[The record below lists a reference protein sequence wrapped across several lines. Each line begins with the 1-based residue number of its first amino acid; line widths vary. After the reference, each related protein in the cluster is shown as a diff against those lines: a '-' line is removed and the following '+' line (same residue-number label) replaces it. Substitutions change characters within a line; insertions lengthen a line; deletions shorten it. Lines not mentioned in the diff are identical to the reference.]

1 MIMTLFD
8 LLSVIFAGCL
18 VIISGAFIERLWFAK
33 KHFRLRQAH
42 DDYIKFEELPTVS
55 VCIPAR
61 NEHQAIEACLERVL
75 ASDYPKMEVIVL
87 DDDSVDNTSEV
98 VKKFAQRGVRFIKGQ
113 KLPKGWVGKNHAMAQ
128 LSEQATGSY
137 LIFLSVD
144 TIIGERDL
152 GTMIRYALDKNLAML
167 SVMPKRDRI
176 CPNVFFGTLR
186 FFWEL
191 ILHSRNFPA
200 TSTSIW
206 LVKVDELEQYGN
218 FWDHHRATIRPES
231 ALASYFYGKHRYR
244 FLVAGQFLNITHEKD
259 WQSQLM
265 TAVRTSGPVFDKSI
279 WLKANILVVLIIIVN
294 GAAIC
299 ISNLFLTSLWWV
311 WLIDFLGIVALSLLS
326 ICYTKIS
333 WARGWM
339 LGLFNWPWAF
349 LQELWLLFFSIIY
362 NKFQVV
368 SWKGRRLPDPKN
380 PDCC

>member
-1 MIMTLFD
+1 MIMTSFD
-8 LLSVIFAGCL
+8 LLSIIFAGCL
-18 VIISGAFIERLWFAK
+18 MIISGAFLERLWFAK
-33 KHFRLRQAH
+33 KHFRLNQAY
-42 DDYIKFEELPTVS
+42 DDYRRFEDLPAVS

-87 DDDSVDNTSEV
+87 DDDSVDNTSDV
-98 VKKFAQRGVRFIKGQ
+98 VKQFAQRGVRFIKGA

-128 LSEQATGSY
+128 LTEQATGSY
-137 LIFLSVD
+137 IIFMSVD
-144 TIIGERDL
+144 TIVSEGDL

-167 SVMPKRDRI
+167 SVMPKRDRL

-218 FWDHHRATIRPES
+218 FWEHHRATVRPES
-231 ALASYFYGKHRYR
+231 VLASYFYSKHQYR
-244 FLVAGQFLNITHEKD
+244 FLVANRFLHVTHEKD

-265 TAVRTSGPVFDKSI
+265 TAVRTNGPVFDKSI
-279 WLKANILVVLIIIVN
+279 WLKANVLVVLMIIVN
-294 GAAIC
+294 GMVIC
-299 ISNLFLTSLWWV
+299 TSNLFLTNLWWV
-311 WLIDFLGIVALSLLS
+311 QIIDLIGILALSWLS
-326 ICYTKIS
+326 VCYTRIS
-333 WARGWM
+333 WARGWL
-339 LGLFNWPWAF
+339 LGLVNWPWAF

-368 SWKGRRLPDPKN
+368 AWKGRRLPDPKK